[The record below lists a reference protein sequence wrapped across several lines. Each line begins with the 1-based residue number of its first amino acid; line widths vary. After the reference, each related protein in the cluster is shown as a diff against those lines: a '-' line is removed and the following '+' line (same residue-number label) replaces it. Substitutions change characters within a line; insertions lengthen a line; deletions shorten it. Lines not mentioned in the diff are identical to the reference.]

1 MKNLIHWN
9 EGLFL
14 QPQHFQVFQRQVLG
28 ALTMER
34 EIRTAYAYGA
44 LDARIC
50 DDSLANK
57 RVHFER
63 LAAIMPSGVY
73 VELGEN
79 LTLDPI
85 DIRDRFS
92 KKNESFNIYL
102 GIPLFQGERA
112 NTLIGKATKESAK
125 KYLYHVYERAVADE
139 NTGESEKAVELLSIN
154 GRILMEGD
162 SFDGYEVLPLFRI
175 MQGVGENLGQP
186 RLAPDFFGPC
196 PILKAYPALH
206 RLVIQLKEQIS
217 ASRKDLF
224 RKFQAQGFNREQL
237 QSSHLDLMLR
247 SRTLV
252 EADVILSEMVAS
264 GVVHPLDVYVELK
277 KLYGSLA
284 CLNPEVVGEAT
295 EADQLSGIE
304 DYEHDNPYLSLKV
317 LSKRIREILGDVV
330 IPDYLEVVFERKEDH
345 YLGGFESRHFAQS
358 DHFFIGIESKSMQPQ
373 ELYDLVEDIDV
384 FKFVP
389 TSMRRKVLRGVRLKK
404 ESHVPHVLPRKSY
417 LYYFRIIPGG
427 EGSAWKKIEK
437 EKEAIIEWNG
447 FGASDFKIRC
457 FMTAAD

>member
-1 MKNLIHWN
+1 MKNIIHWN

-14 QPQHFQVFQRQVLG
+14 QPQHLQIFQRQVMS
-28 ALTMER
+28 ALALER
-34 EIRTAYAYGA
+34 DIQSAYAYGA
-44 LDARIC
+44 LDMRIC

-57 RVHFER
+57 RIRFER
-63 LAAIMPSGVY
+63 LAAILPSGVY

-85 DIRDRFS
+85 DIRERFS
-92 KKNESFNIYL
+92 KKNESFNVYL
-102 GIPLFQGERA
+102 GVPLFQRERA
-112 NTLIGKATKESAK
+112 NTLSGKSTQESAK
-125 KYLYHVYERAVADE
+125 KYMYHVFEREVTDE
-139 NTGESEKAVELLSIN
+139 NTGESEKAIEFLSIN
-154 GRILMEGD
+154 GRVLIEGD
-162 SFDGYEVLPLFRI
+162 NFDGFEVIPLFRI

-206 RLVIQLKEQIS
+206 RLITQLKEQIS

-224 RKFQAQGFNREQL
+224 RKFQAQGFNREQV

-252 EADVILSEMVAS
+252 EADVVLSEMVAS

-277 KLYGSLA
+277 KLYGSLT
-284 CLNPEVVGEAT
+284 CLNPEVVGDAG
-295 EADQLSGIE
+295 EADQLEGIE
-304 DYEHDNPYLSLKV
+304 DYEHENPFLSLKV
-317 LSKRIREILGDVV
+317 LSKRIREVLGDVV
-330 IPDYLEVVFERKEDH
+330 IPDYLEVVFERKDDH
-345 YLGGFESRHFAQS
+345 YLGVFEDRHFTQS
-358 DHFFIGIESKSMQPQ
+358 DHFFVGIESKSMQP
-373 ELYDLVEDIDV
+373 EDLFGLVEDIDV

-389 TSMRRKVLRGVRLKK
+389 ISMRRKVLRGVRLKR
-404 ESHVPHVLPRKSY
+404 ETHVPHVLPRKSY

-437 EKEAIIEWNG
+437 EREAVIEWNG
-447 FGASDFKIRC
+447 FGSSDFKVRC
-457 FMTAAD
+457 FMTTAD